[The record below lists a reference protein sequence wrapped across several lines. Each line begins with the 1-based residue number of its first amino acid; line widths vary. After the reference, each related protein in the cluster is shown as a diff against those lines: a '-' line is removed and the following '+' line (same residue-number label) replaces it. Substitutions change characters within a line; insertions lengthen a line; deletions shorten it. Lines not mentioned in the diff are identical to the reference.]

1 MRLVT
6 FDKGGHPTSGVRK
19 DDAVVDLSIAAP
31 DLPGDWPAIFAAG
44 ALDRVAEAVAGAGP
58 EALVPAAEATLM
70 VPIPRP
76 PKILCIGLNYRTHA
90 EETGME
96 IPDYPIVF
104 TRYPTSLTAHAAPL
118 LRPAASHQLDFEAEL
133 VAVIGTAGRHIS
145 KERALDHVAGY
156 SICNEGS
163 VRDFQFKSS
172 QWAMG
177 KNFDR
182 SGSIGPWMV
191 TADEFAGYAGLQVTT
206 RVNGEVRQDDN
217 TANLIFDFPYMINY
231 LSTWT
236 ALKPGDV
243 LRSEEP
249 SSVIDTLG
257 SVASGV
263 KPFLDQA
270 NVAMSQLNEILSTA
284 NTERISQI
292 ISNMESTS
300 SAAHDVTV
308 GLSRT
313 QQQVDAAI
321 GKLSQL
327 LDSNQ
332 SEVDHSIKDVH
343 ASLEAIARHIDAISH
358 NLEATTRNMNEFS
371 AQIREN
377 PGVLIRGRS
386 AGDEVGGDR

>member
-6 FDKGGHPTSGVRK
+6 FDKDGHPTSGVRK
-19 DDAVVDLSIAAP
+19 DDAVVDHSIAAP

-44 ALDRVAEAVAGAGP
+44 ALDRVAEAVADAGP

-96 IPDYPIVF
+96 IPDYPIIF
-104 TRYPTSLTAHAAPL
+104 TRYPTSLTAHDAPL

-182 SGSIGPWMV
+182 SGSFGPEIV
-191 TADEFAGYAGLQVTT
+191 TADELPPGAVGLYV
-206 RVNGEVRQDDN
+206 RSRLNGELMQDGN
-217 TANLIFDFPYMINY
+217 TDDLIFDIATLVSEISEVMT
-231 LSTWT
+231 LE
-236 ALKPGDV
+236 PGDV
-243 LRSEEP
+243 IITGTPFGVGFVRKPPLFMKAGDVCEIEIEGIGILRNN
-249 SSVIDTLG
+249 VIDEE
-257 SVASGV
+257 SV
-263 KPFLDQA
+263 
-270 NVAMSQLNEILSTA
+270 
-284 NTERISQI
+284 
-292 ISNMESTS
+292 
-300 SAAHDVTV
+300 
-308 GLSRT
+308 
-313 QQQVDAAI
+313 
-321 GKLSQL
+321 
-327 LDSNQ
+327 
-332 SEVDHSIKDVH
+332 
-343 ASLEAIARHIDAISH
+343 
-358 NLEATTRNMNEFS
+358 
-371 AQIREN
+371 
-377 PGVLIRGRS
+377 
-386 AGDEVGGDR
+386 

>member
-31 DLPGDWPAIFAAG
+31 DLPGDWPAIFAGG

-58 EALVPAAEATLM
+58 EALVPAAEVTLM

-96 IPDYPIVF
+96 IPDYPIIF
-104 TRYPTSLTAHAAPL
+104 TRYPTSLTAHDAPL

-145 KERALDHVAGY
+145 KARALDHVAGY

-182 SGSIGPWMV
+182 SGSFGPEIV
-191 TADEFAGYAGLQVTT
+191 TADELPPGAVGLYV
-206 RVNGEVRQDDN
+206 RSRLNGEIMQDGN
-217 TANLIFDFPYMINY
+217 TDDLIFDIATLVSEISEVMT
-231 LSTWT
+231 LE
-236 ALKPGDV
+236 PGDV
-243 LRSEEP
+243 IITGTPFGVGFVRKPPLFMKAGDVCEVEIEGIGILRN
-249 SSVIDTLG
+249 SVID
-257 SVASGV
+257 
-263 KPFLDQA
+263 
-270 NVAMSQLNEILSTA
+270 E
-284 NTERISQI
+284 
-292 ISNMESTS
+292 ES
-300 SAAHDVTV
+300 A
-308 GLSRT
+308 
-313 QQQVDAAI
+313 
-321 GKLSQL
+321 
-327 LDSNQ
+327 
-332 SEVDHSIKDVH
+332 
-343 ASLEAIARHIDAISH
+343 
-358 NLEATTRNMNEFS
+358 
-371 AQIREN
+371 
-377 PGVLIRGRS
+377 
-386 AGDEVGGDR
+386 

>member
-6 FDKGGHPTSGVRK
+6 FDKGGRPTPGVRK

-44 ALDRVAEAVAGAGP
+44 ALDRVAEAVAGAGS

-96 IPDYPIVF
+96 IPDYPIIF
-104 TRYPTSLTAHAAPL
+104 TRYPTSLTAHDAPL

-182 SGSIGPWMV
+182 SGSFGPEIV
-191 TADEFAGYAGLQVTT
+191 TADELPPGAVGLYV
-206 RVNGEVRQDDN
+206 RSRLNGELMQDGN
-217 TANLIFDFPYMINY
+217 TDDLIFDIATLVSEISEVMT
-231 LSTWT
+231 LE
-236 ALKPGDV
+236 PGDV
-243 LRSEEP
+243 IITGTPFGVGFVRKPPLFMKAGDVCEVEIEGIGTLRNN
-249 SSVIDTLG
+249 VID
-257 SVASGV
+257 
-263 KPFLDQA
+263 
-270 NVAMSQLNEILSTA
+270 E
-284 NTERISQI
+284 
-292 ISNMESTS
+292 ES
-300 SAAHDVTV
+300 A
-308 GLSRT
+308 
-313 QQQVDAAI
+313 
-321 GKLSQL
+321 
-327 LDSNQ
+327 
-332 SEVDHSIKDVH
+332 
-343 ASLEAIARHIDAISH
+343 
-358 NLEATTRNMNEFS
+358 
-371 AQIREN
+371 
-377 PGVLIRGRS
+377 
-386 AGDEVGGDR
+386 

>member
-6 FDKGGHPTSGVRK
+6 FDKGGHPTPGVRK
-19 DDAVVDLSIAAP
+19 DDAVVDLTIAAP

-58 EALVPAAEATLM
+58 EARVPAAEVTLM

-96 IPDYPIVF
+96 IPDYPIIF
-104 TRYPTSLTAHAAPL
+104 TRYPTSLTAHDAPL

-182 SGSIGPWMV
+182 SGSFGPEIV
-191 TADEFAGYAGLQVTT
+191 TADELPPGAVGLFV
-206 RVNGEVRQDDN
+206 RSRLNGEIMQDGN
-217 TANLIFDFPYMINY
+217 TDDLIFDIATLVNEISEVMT
-231 LSTWT
+231 LE
-236 ALKPGDV
+236 PGDV
-243 LRSEEP
+243 IITGTPFGVGFVRKPPLFMKAGDVCEVEIEGIGILRN
-249 SSVIDTLG
+249 SVIDEG
-257 SVASGV
+257 SA
-263 KPFLDQA
+263 
-270 NVAMSQLNEILSTA
+270 
-284 NTERISQI
+284 
-292 ISNMESTS
+292 
-300 SAAHDVTV
+300 
-308 GLSRT
+308 
-313 QQQVDAAI
+313 
-321 GKLSQL
+321 
-327 LDSNQ
+327 
-332 SEVDHSIKDVH
+332 
-343 ASLEAIARHIDAISH
+343 
-358 NLEATTRNMNEFS
+358 
-371 AQIREN
+371 
-377 PGVLIRGRS
+377 
-386 AGDEVGGDR
+386 